1 MKYESELEHI
11 EQFSEEER
19 EEIASFYEKMSKTSD
34 TPETDAK
41 ASTHIGFYS
50 CATVPADFARRLE
63 RERDG
68 ARKDRDEQVKLT
80 MLVDERREG
89 AERESIERLSM
100 CVKYK
105 QERDEARD
113 VALRYRSLYFAQ
125 NGIDVNEY
133 QIPWEEAK

>member
-63 RERDG
+63 RERNDLQ
-68 ARKDRDEQVKLT
+68 DRLNELLNRPT
-80 MLVDERREG
+80 LV
-89 AERESIERLSM
+89 
-100 CVKYK
+100 
-105 QERDEARD
+105 
-113 VALRYRSLYFAQ
+113 
-125 NGIDVNEY
+125 
-133 QIPWEEAK
+133 

>member
-50 CATVPADFARRLE
+50 CAAVPADFARRLE
-63 RERDG
+63 RERNDLQ
-68 ARKDRDEQVKLT
+68 DRLNELLNRPKL
-80 MLVDERREG
+80 V
-89 AERESIERLSM
+89 
-100 CVKYK
+100 
-105 QERDEARD
+105 
-113 VALRYRSLYFAQ
+113 
-125 NGIDVNEY
+125 
-133 QIPWEEAK
+133 